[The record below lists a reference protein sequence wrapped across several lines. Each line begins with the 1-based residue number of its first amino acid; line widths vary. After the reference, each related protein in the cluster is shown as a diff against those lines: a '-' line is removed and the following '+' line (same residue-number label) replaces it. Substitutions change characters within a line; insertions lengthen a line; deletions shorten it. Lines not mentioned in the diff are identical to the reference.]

1 MQTVNVAIY
10 IAIAVC
16 GVFGALMGL
25 RKGLY
30 KSLINLGVVLTS
42 AGISFALAKLVTK
55 LMVSEEEILSG
66 LDMLTAS
73 NPEGMELLA
82 NVKETILGLS
92 EQGNA
97 VGMAMALPTI
107 IITPLVFMIIYLVVG
122 LLLKIPEV
130 IVCRSIFGK
139 NGGESYHGGSRIG
152 GAAVRA
158 VTKILSLA
166 IFLIPLIGYISFAN
180 DVLTDVGE
188 VGAVTTEEGSES
200 VAEPMSDKTTT
211 EDAGASV
218 DDTVSSISDT
228 CEQIRVDYIS
238 PINDNFAVKAVYV
251 CGGRWFFNSLTSTRV
266 EGVKITLR
274 DETKVLTNVYKDAIV
289 LLEAPVAEYG
299 EEQATAITNIT
310 NTLDEAVVVPS
321 IVSGVISYVSDAWL
335 NGEEVFG
342 YGKINVGDYYE
353 PTFNKIL
360 TIFSETTND
369 TISQDIHTAGNLVNI
384 CIEQGFFKETFGGG
398 SPMTVIQREEFMG
411 EIFVELYLNDTTRP
425 FVADIVNAFKNYIY
439 RVYNEVN
446 GTNVP
451 YPQQLVMENVT
462 QEMMYAEGALI
473 SSILRDFVAFYESLD
488 QNETDN
494 TKIII
499 NTDLR
504 SLGRA
509 LDTLKTSLFI
519 GDSYDFIL
527 EAILRSEGASQF
539 AFLTPEFIEVMLATD
554 SSMETI
560 LVARQHL
567 AVIAS
572 VKDAEHREIAIEHL
586 LKNIDSDT
594 AEVII
599 ETLTPQVLQNL
610 GMSTSQSN
618 AMSGTLGSIVQEIAN
633 QDGEFT
639 EEEISTEINAVDKI
653 VSTVQSATNGD
664 NTSNLFASGEDD
676 TASKSG
682 MTASELVDTVVNS
695 KIVSSAVTSS
705 ATDEEGNAV
714 ENPYGISDKLTESDK
729 SSAKSAIEDYYSENA
744 VADDDNAELKATLD
758 SLASIFGVDVNLG
771 E

>member
-30 KSLINLGVVLTS
+30 KSLINLGVVLLS
-42 AGISFALAKLVTK
+42 AGISFALAKLITK
-55 LMVSEEEILSG
+55 LMVSEEEILKG
-66 LDMLTAS
+66 IDKLTAT
-73 NPEGMELLA
+73 NPEGLELLA
-82 NVKETILGLS
+82 TIKETILGLS

-107 IITPLVFMIIYLVVG
+107 IITPFIFMIIYIVVG
-122 LLLKIPEV
+122 ALLKIPEM
-130 IVCRSIFGK
+130 IVCRSVFGK

-166 IFLIPLIGYISFAN
+166 IFLIPLVGYIAFAN
-180 DVLTDVGE
+180 DILIDVSE
-188 VGAVTTEEGSES
+188 IGAAPAEEQDDTA
-200 VAEPMSDKTTT
+200 VEPMSKQTDNS
-211 EDAGASV
+211 EGSSSG
-218 DDTVSSISDT
+218 DTISSIST
-228 CEQIRVDYIS
+228 SCAQIRTDYIA
-238 PINDNFAVKAVYV
+238 PINDNFAVKAVYA

-266 EGVKITLR
+266 EGVKITLAN
-274 DETKVLTNVYKDAIV
+274 EAKVLTDVCKEAIV
-289 LLEAPVAEYG
+289 LLDAPVAEYG
-299 EEQATAITNIT
+299 EEQTVAITNIT
-310 NTLDEAVVVPS
+310 NTLDDAIVVPS
-321 IVSGVISYVSDAWL
+321 ILSGVISYVSDAWL

-342 YGKINVGDYYE
+342 YGKINVGEYYE
-353 PTFNKIL
+353 PTFDKIL
-360 TIFSETTND
+360 TVFSETTND

-384 CIEQGFFKETFGGG
+384 CIEQGFFKEILGGG

-411 EIFVELYLNDTTRP
+411 EIFVELYLNDTTKP

-446 GTNVP
+446 GTNIP

-462 QEMMYAEGALI
+462 KEMMYAEGALI
-473 SSILRDFVAFYESLD
+473 SSILKDFMAFYESLD
-488 QNETDN
+488 QNETDS

-519 GDSYDFIL
+519 GDSYGFIL
-527 EAILRSEGASQF
+527 EAVLRSKGASQI
-539 AFLTPEFIEVMLATD
+539 AFLTPEFIEAMIATD
-554 SSMETI
+554 SSMETV
-560 LVARQHL
+560 LVARQHI

-572 VKDAEHREIAIEHL
+572 VKDSEHREIAIEHL

-594 AEVII
+594 AAVII
-599 ETLTPQVLQNL
+599 ETLTPEVLRNL
-610 GMSTSQSN
+610 GMSTPQSN

-633 QDGEFT
+633 QNGEIT
-639 EEEISTEINAVDKI
+639 DEKISTEINAIDKI
-653 VSTVQSATNGD
+653 VSTVQSATNED
-664 NTSNLFASGEDD
+664 TTSNLFANGEDD
-676 TASKSG
+676 TTSKSG
-682 MTASELVDTVVNS
+682 MTASEFVDTVVNS
-695 KIVSSAVTSS
+695 TIVSSAITSS
-705 ATDEEGNAV
+705 ATDEEGNMV
-714 ENPYGISDKLTESDK
+714 ENPYGISNKLTESDK
-729 SSAKSAIEDYYSENA
+729 SSVKSAIEDYYSENA
-744 VADDDNAELKATLD
+744 VADGDNTELETTLD
-758 SLASIFGVDVNLG
+758 SLASVFGIDVNLG